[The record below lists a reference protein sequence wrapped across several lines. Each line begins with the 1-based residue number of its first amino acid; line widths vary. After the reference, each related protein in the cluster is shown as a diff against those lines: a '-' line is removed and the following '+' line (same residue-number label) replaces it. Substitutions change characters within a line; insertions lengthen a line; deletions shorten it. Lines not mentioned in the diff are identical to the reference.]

1 MYPFNRQD
9 VETRIRIGLISKDL
23 NPIDEVMGR
32 ALTDVV
38 LEIIRDMLNYKKPN
52 VDYYLEELQEKIE
65 DHQLKSNI
73 CWITELI
80 LTMYHEVRAK
90 FNSFGFDNRLL
101 YKIIKKEAGRI
112 CFFCIVMDLEATLES
127 MAETQMEEPISIA
140 EEVVENPTAED
151 LSRIFEQCE
160 RTGR

>member
-9 VETRIRIGLISKDL
+9 VETRIRIALISKDL
-23 NPIDEVMGR
+23 NPIDDTMGR

-38 LEIIRDMLNYKKPN
+38 LEIIREMLNYKQPN

-65 DHQLKSNI
+65 DQQLKSNI

-80 LTMYHEVRAK
+80 MTMFHEVRSK
-90 FNSFGFDNRLL
+90 FNAFGFDNRLL
-101 YKIIKKEAGRI
+101 YKIVKKELGRV
-112 CFFCIVMDLEATLES
+112 CFFYIVMDLEATLEA
-127 MAETQMEEPISIA
+127 MADKPKEEPISLA

-151 LSRIFEQCE
+151 LNRIFEQWGHIA
-160 RTGR
+160 R